1 MFGSCFIV
9 LMKPVR
15 IRTLCE
21 PLYSE
26 VGHPSILPKQL
37 FLGLL
42 GEYRLA

>member
-1 MFGSCFIV
+1 MRRIQPLVGTS
-9 LMKPVR
+9 R

-26 VGHPSILPKQL
+26 VSHPSILPKQL